1 MQSTRPKNVPAH
13 ADKCLEAVVDSGFG
27 HKISLGGAFGLL
39 HYLDYR
45 QTQDVDAW
53 WHESTT
59 PDERDAI
66 VRIVRE
72 TLEQFGEVRV
82 RTWGEV
88 VSVELVRGSRKIFSF
103 QVARRTAQLEEPRP
117 APWTDVLL
125 DSFND
130 LVANKMVALVERGA
144 PRDFRDVY
152 AVCQNGL
159 ATVPECWDLWKRR
172 LEHAGVSPDTQRA
185 RLAVQTHLARIQTQ
199 RPLTRIQDDDERAFA
214 ERARRWY
221 KTELLDGLMD

>member
-1 MQSTRPKNVPAH
+1 M
-13 ADKCLEAVVDSGFG
+13 
-27 HKISLGGAFGLL
+27 
-39 HYLDYR
+39 
-45 QTQDVDAW
+45 
-53 WHESTT
+53 
-59 PDERDAI
+59 
-66 VRIVRE
+66 
-72 TLEQFGEVRV
+72 
-82 RTWGEV
+82 
-88 VSVELVRGSRKIFSF
+88 VELLRGSRKIFSF
-103 QVARRTAQLEEPRP
+103 QVARRTVQLEEPRP
-117 APWTDVLL
+117 APRADIRL

-159 ATVPECWDLWKRR
+159 ATVSECWDLWKHR

-199 RPLTRIQDDDERAFA
+199 RPLARIQDDDERAFA
-214 ERARRWY
+214 ERSRRWY